1 MLQFTALLLNRAR
14 ISDYNITISGDSMEY
29 RHSAFHRFTLHASA
43 LMLLSILIFFASA
56 GSVFGAQSRPWYAT
70 RLEALGFYV
79 FDQPFEQPNF
89 NVTSVDGQMKS
100 RLSTKGNITL
110 LNFWAT
116 WCPPC
121 KQEIPTIQ
129 KLHETMKGEKFE
141 IMAVDL
147 GESAKSVKAF
157 LDQNKISYPVYVDPK
172 SSLTGLYASR
182 GIPTTYIL
190 DKNGKF
196 IAGFIGPFEY
206 DNPEFVSIMKEL
218 ARK

>member
-1 MLQFTALLLNRAR
+1 
-14 ISDYNITISGDSMEY
+14 MEK
-29 RHSAFHRFTLHASA
+29 RVITLHRLSLQASA
-43 LMLLSILIFFASA
+43 LILLALLILFVS
-56 GSVFGAQSRPWYAT
+56 GGTVFGAESRPWYTA

-89 NVTSVDGQMKS
+89 NVASVDGRMKS
-100 RLSTKGNITL
+100 RLSTKGNVTL

-121 KQEIPTIQ
+121 KQEIPAIQ
-129 KLHETMKGEKFE
+129 TLHETMKGERFE

-147 GESAKSVKAF
+147 GESAKSVKSF
-157 LDQNKISYPVYVDPK
+157 LDQNKISYPVYIDPK

-196 IAGFIGPFEY
+196 IAGIIGSFEY
-206 DNPEFVSIMKEL
+206 DNPEFVSIMREL

>member
-1 MLQFTALLLNRAR
+1 MAH
-14 ISDYNITISGDSMEY
+14 
-29 RHSAFHRFTLHASA
+29 RHSAVHRFTLHASA
-43 LMLLSILIFFASA
+43 LVLLSILIFIVTAESA
-56 GSVFGAQSRPWYAT
+56 FGAESRPWYAA

-79 FDQPFEQPNF
+79 FDKPFEQPNF
-89 NVTSVDGQMKS
+89 NVASLDGHMKS

-129 KLHETMKGEKFE
+129 RLHELMKGEKFE

-147 GESAKSVKAF
+147 GESPTSVKSF
-157 LDQNKISYPVYVDPK
+157 LDQGKISYPVYVDPK
-172 SSLTGLYASR
+172 SSLTALYASR

-196 IAGFIGPFEY
+196 IAGIIGSFDY

-218 ARK
+218 SRK